1 MRSFDLGFCVAP
13 IRLALHTEQA
23 LSALCSRRY
32 SVLQVVAASPRTS
45 GPFTLSFARCLAPAD
60 RVPDPPTVNHC
71 LHLSAFARP
80 ACIHSCLRPG
90 TVHVH
95 MAQSVQYSLHGLFQ
109 ISWSSAH
116 FEDNNYWEPSE
127 TPQRRWASPHL
138 R

>member
-1 MRSFDLGFCVAP
+1 MRSFDPGFCVAP

-32 SVLQVVAASPRTS
+32 SVLKVVAASPRTS

-60 RVPDPPTVNHC
+60 SARPTHGES
-71 LHLSAFARP
+71 LSAFVCLCQASF
-80 ACIHSCLRPG
+80 IHSCLRPG

-109 ISWSSAH
+109 IS
-116 FEDNNYWEPSE
+116 
-127 TPQRRWASPHL
+127 
-138 R
+138 